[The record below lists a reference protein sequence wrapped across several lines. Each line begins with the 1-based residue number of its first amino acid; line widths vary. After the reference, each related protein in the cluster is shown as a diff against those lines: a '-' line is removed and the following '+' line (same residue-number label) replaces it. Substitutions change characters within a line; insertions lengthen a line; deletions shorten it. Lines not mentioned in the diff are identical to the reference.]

1 MNSISCSSIDAKP
14 SFINDTKCS
23 LDSNADLSSDINAK
37 PRFDVNAA
45 VNQFGPSSL
54 FVTVTPSDCS
64 TFRVIIS
71 TQPCQDINI
80 SPAPSQ

>member
-1 MNSISCSSIDAKP
+1 MNSINCSDINAMP
-14 SFINDTKCS
+14 SFINVTKCS
-23 LDSNADLSSDINAK
+23 LNLNADLSSDINAK
-37 PRFDVNAA
+37 PRFDNNAA

-64 TFRVIIS
+64 TFRVIIG

-80 SPAPSQ
+80 LPAPSQ